1 VDRKLL
7 AFVVLVLVVLT
18 AAAVLV
24 TASRYAGPQG
34 AATGGAGGCGG
45 DPTEDADVH
54 GHGSYDIVFEA
65 EAALTPAQIVYH
77 TLEEGQICGRVTI
90 EPEDRVATFDNLCL
104 TDVPPVVLDLDDAAA
119 QAVMDGALKLLQQP
133 CSEADC
139 PPGSRV
145 EVLTQNEET
154 VLLPFES
161 PLRESVEK
169 VLSQVAEAGPPPA
182 AAPPIGTLS
191 LAPEA
196 GAIFGSGAALPDSS
210 PLKVDLICYASSKS
224 VDLQA
229 GAGPTMANQKLL
241 KLFRT
246 PGGTTAK
253 FGSIGELPTDLPQ
266 DGDRDM
272 VHHAQAGNGF
282 VLENNITGGHT
293 RVFVKEAS
301 TAKVVLEYQMMP

>member
-1 VDRKLL
+1 MDRKLL
-7 AFVVLVLVVLT
+7 AFIVLVLVILT
-18 AAAVLV
+18 AGAVLV

-34 AATGGAGGCGG
+34 AATGEAGGCGG
-45 DPTEDADVH
+45 DPGEAAETFS
-54 GHGSYDIVFEA
+54 SYDVVFEA
-65 EAALTPAQIVYH
+65 EAALIPAQVVYH

-119 QAVMDGALKLLQQP
+119 QAVQEGAMKLLQQP
-133 CSEADC
+133 CDEVDC
-139 PPGSRV
+139 PPGNRV

-154 VLLPFES
+154 VLLPYQS
-161 PLRESVEK
+161 PLRESVESI
-169 VLSQVAEAGPPPA
+169 LTQVASAEPPPSA
-182 AAPPIGTLS
+182 VPQTALLS
-191 LAPEA
+191 LVPEGGAVFAA
-196 GAIFGSGAALPDSS
+196 GTSLPETS

-229 GAGPTMANQKLL
+229 GAGPTMASQKLL

-253 FGSIGELPTDLPQ
+253 FDSILDLPPELPQ

-282 VLENNITGGHT
+282 VVENNISGGHT
-293 RVFVKEAS
+293 RVLVKEAS
-301 TAKVVLEYQMMP
+301 NNKVVLEYVVVP